1 MDAVQAENE
10 ALQGLV
16 VEVAANKDEARGKL
30 DGLRTKYSKL
40 LSKVR
45 LNLLRQEGP
54 PVNICDCEVVILTC
68 QQCRA
73 LCLAEKGG
81 IKNVLGEG

>member
-30 DGLRTKYSKL
+30 EGLRTKYSKL

-45 LNLLRQEGP
+45 PNLLRQEGP
-54 PVNICDCEVVILTC
+54 LVILCGCEVVILTC
-68 QQCRA
+68 PHCRE
-73 LCLAEKGG
+73 LNSGHLSRREGG
-81 IKNVLGEG
+81 H